1 MSTDLP
7 PPGPKIGTPY
17 LGYQQLLPPPPPP
30 SPVVKVRQG
39 GRRGSF
45 VMTVGVVAL
54 ISGVAG
60 VTVGSRLVTDGSTGA
75 PAAHSPLV
83 TAVPANVADM
93 PTMGRTIDIP
103 TVLSMIQDSV
113 VTLAVDTGSGIGTGT
128 GVIISEDGE
137 ILTNAHVIDNGQA
150 VRVRLMGETEPRNAS
165 VLASDVGND
174 LALVKIDAVG
184 LKAATFADAN
194 TLRVGMDVVA
204 IGYALGLDGG
214 PSVTSGIVSALD
226 RTIISPLGAL
236 DRLIQTDAP
245 ISSGNSGGPLV
256 NALGQVVGI
265 NTAVARSD
273 AMTAANSISFA
284 ISVGEVSRVVDQL
297 RRSAAGE
304 ARVEGYLGVGLGD
317 RTDGGQGAVIT
328 EIQPDSPAE
337 RAGLTL
343 GDIVISLDSAPIDG
357 RAGLIAA
364 VRDRGPGDSVSL
376 EVRRAG
382 QQRNVIAVLEQRPG

>member
-1 MSTDLP
+1 MSSALP

-17 LGYQQLLPPPPPP
+17 LGYEQLLPPPPPP
-30 SPVVKVRQG
+30 SAVLDV
-39 GRRGSF
+39 RRGARRTSF
-45 VMTVGVVAL
+45 VLTVGVVAL
-54 ISGVAG
+54 IAGASGVG
-60 VTVGSRLVTDGSTGA
+60 VGSWWVADTGTGA
-75 PAAHSPLV
+75 PLSHSPLV
-83 TAVPANVADM
+83 TAAPANVADM

-103 TVLSMIQDSV
+103 SVLSMIQDSV
-113 VTLAVDTGSGIGTGT
+113 VTLAVDTGAGIGTGT

-137 ILTNAHVIDNGQA
+137 ILTNAHVIDNGQV
-150 VRVRLMGETEPRNAS
+150 VRVRLMGETEPRSAL
-165 VLASDVGND
+165 VLASDLGND
-174 LALVKIDAVG
+174 LALVKIEAVG
-184 LKAATFADAN
+184 LKAATFADP
-194 TLRVGMDVVA
+194 TTIRVGMDVVA

-273 AMTAANSISFA
+273 ARTAANSISFA
-284 ISVGEVSRVVDQL
+284 ISVGEVARVVDQL
-297 RRSAAGE
+297 RSTAAGE
-304 ARVEGYLGVGLGD
+304 ERVEGYLGVGLGD

-343 GDIVISLDSAPIDG
+343 GDIVVSLDSAPIDG

-376 EVRRAG
+376 EVRRGG
-382 QQRNVIAVLEQRPG
+382 QQRNVVAVLERRPG